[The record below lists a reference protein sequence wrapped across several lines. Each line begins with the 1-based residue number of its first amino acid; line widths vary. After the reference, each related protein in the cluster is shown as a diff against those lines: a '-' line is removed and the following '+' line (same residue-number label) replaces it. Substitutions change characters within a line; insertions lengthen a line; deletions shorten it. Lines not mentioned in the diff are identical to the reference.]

1 MKKVFI
7 VGHRNPDT
15 DSICSAI
22 GYAHLLQKSGGNAV
36 PARLGPVNDETRFV
50 LKKFGGKTPAL
61 LKSGAGKDLILVDH
75 NELSQ
80 TLKDI
85 EDANVIEVIDHHR
98 VGNNVETVLPIN
110 FEIKVLGSTCTIIT
124 DRFFE
129 ERIPITKK
137 IAGLLLS
144 GILSDTLLLKSPTT
158 TKKDVKAVKILST
171 LAKLNYRVFGSEMLK
186 AGTGLVRKTPAKIL
200 ETDLKEYVQNGFKI
214 AISQVPVIDEKDVD
228 KIKNKVFLALRKS
241 CEKKGYAFHLVMFTD
256 IDDGNTELM
265 GCGPKIKLVEKAFG
279 KKFDKGLIF
288 LKGVVSRKMQV
299 QPAVLRVLKK

>member
-1 MKKVFI
+1 LKKVFVI
-7 VGHRNPDT
+7 GHRNPDT

-22 GYAHLLQKSGGNAV
+22 GYAHLLRKLGRNAV
-36 PARLGPVNDETRFV
+36 PSRVDPINDETSFV
-50 LKKFGGKTPAL
+50 LKKFVVKTPDL
-61 LKSGAGKDLILVDH
+61 LKSCKSKDLILVDH
-75 NELSQ
+75 NELNQ

-85 EDANVIEVIDHHR
+85 GEANVIEVIDHHR

-129 ERIPITKK
+129 ERIPIPKK
-137 IAGLLLS
+137 IAGLLLA

-171 LAKLNYRVFGSEMLK
+171 LAEVDYRVFGSEMLK
-186 AGTGLVRKTPAKIL
+186 AGTGLVRKTPLKIL
-200 ETDLKEYVQNGFKI
+200 GTDLKEYVQNGFKI
-214 AISQVPVIDEKDVD
+214 AISQVPVIDKKDVD
-228 KIKNKVFLALRKS
+228 KVKNKVFPALQKS

-265 GCGPKIKLVEKAFG
+265 GYGPKIKLVENAFG
-279 KKFDKGLIF
+279 KKFDNGLIF

-299 QPAVLRVLKK
+299 QPAVLKVLGR